1 VRHISSIMF
10 LTFTLLAGCTSSNIA
25 LESRNISVEQNAEP
39 ATTMTAEFEQALAK
53 QVGPSYVTLTVSA
66 VTAAGTG
73 GEKSR
78 TALTSGS
85 GFVVDG
91 SGYVMTAAHVAVK
104 AGNSVSAR
112 AADGRI
118 YSGKVVSILPSND
131 MALIKLRSFTGRAVS
146 PVSRGCLAKGA
157 TVFTMGK
164 PHSEGDTARFGSLES
179 MSFGQP
185 VKYGAFGYPDAMVM
199 RMGTRKG
206 ESGGPVF
213 DDQGKLA
220 GMVVS
225 TLSDG
230 NGKSLN
236 LAHAVPASRLADFLC
251 KNSTC
256 SSGWTALAPS
266 SQSNCS

>member
-1 VRHISSIMF
+1 MRNFAPLLLVTAA
-10 LTFTLLAGCTSSNIA
+10 LVLAGCSSTDIA

-39 ATTMTAEFEQALAK
+39 ATAISTDSEQALAK
-53 QVGPSYVTLTVSA
+53 QVGPTYVTLTVSA
-66 VTAAGTG
+66 VSAAGS

-91 SGYVMTAAHVAVK
+91 AGYVMTAAHVAVK

-131 MALIKLRSFTGRAVS
+131 MALIKLRSFTGRAVA
-146 PVSRGCLAKGA
+146 PVSQGCLVNGA

-164 PHSEGDTARFGSLES
+164 PHSQGDTARFGAVES

-185 VKYGAFGYPDAMVM
+185 VKYGPYGYPDAMVM

-230 NGKSLN
+230 NGQSLN

-251 KNSTC
+251 KNSKC
-256 SSGWTALAPS
+256 SAPWAALAPS
-266 SQSNCS
+266 GSAKCG